1 MQYIF
6 EVRCASV
13 LTNPCLLIFFLLSEK
28 EYVFAAYGD
37 LLYVWNA
44 TDGTA
49 GVSIT
54 AMPYE
59 KVDLSNCYSGT
70 WEPMPVDDVAVAEEA
85 SNSTSS
91 EAANATLSDV
101 SSSNSTASDT
111 NANENGEIIR
121 SRKATSIMPGYWPCY
136 QPKPSI
142 LSLLLQGKRLTAIVS
157 ESSYMPMEK
166 ETSEPR
172 VMSDSSKLIVRV
184 YDISNIPTDGSAL
197 TLLGERV
204 LNGTSYNS
212 ARSVNDTAIIFAT
225 SYFDT
230 YQLSSDLYPYNRQYC
245 GLNDTEYEAPAVKTA
260 LNKTERFAERMLEE
274 LQVQVDGKCDSI
286 FQVSTD
292 EFHATFILLVPN
304 NFIVDLPPLI
314 PKVAA
319 MQSGNTTDAFGGNLL
334 GSFVQVISF
343 DASSDFVDK
352 KISTNIAGGFSSGWI
367 SSIYATQ
374 DFAATLSV
382 GSTYNATT
390 NYWDQ
395 ATFILGFDISTPIP
409 KPFSYAEIPGSP
421 LNQYSADLYEGHLRV
436 VTTEWFWSDATS
448 TSTTT
453 NKIFVLKVPKSGEGS
468 TMTLTGETDHVG
480 KPNES
485 IMSVR
490 FMGDKGYV
498 VTYLRKDPFYVYDL
512 SNPSKP
518 KKMGEL
524 EIPGYSSYLHPIE
537 IDGVPLMLGIG
548 MNVNETTGWET
559 GVKISLFDVTDPT
572 TLRVN
577 ATYVDEGAYSSAG

>member
-121 SRKATSIMPGYWPCY
+121 RRKATSIMPGYWPCY

-230 YQLSSDLYPYNRQYC
+230 YQLSSDLYRYNRQYC
-245 GLNDTEYEAPAVKTA
+245 GLNDTEYEALAVKTA

-286 FQVSTD
+286 FQVST
-292 EFHATFILLVPN
+292 
-304 NFIVDLPPLI
+304 
-314 PKVAA
+314 
-319 MQSGNTTDAFGGNLL
+319 
-334 GSFVQVISF
+334 
-343 DASSDFVDK
+343 
-352 KISTNIAGGFSSGWI
+352 
-367 SSIYATQ
+367 
-374 DFAATLSV
+374 
-382 GSTYNATT
+382 
-390 NYWDQ
+390 
-395 ATFILGFDISTPIP
+395 
-409 KPFSYAEIPGSP
+409 
-421 LNQYSADLYEGHLRV
+421 
-436 VTTEWFWSDATS
+436 
-448 TSTTT
+448 
-453 NKIFVLKVPKSGEGS
+453 
-468 TMTLTGETDHVG
+468 
-480 KPNES
+480 NE
-485 IMSVR
+485 R
-490 FMGDKGYV
+490 
-498 VTYLRKDPFYVYDL
+498 
-512 SNPSKP
+512 
-518 KKMGEL
+518 
-524 EIPGYSSYLHPIE
+524 
-537 IDGVPLMLGIG
+537 
-548 MNVNETTGWET
+548 
-559 GVKISLFDVTDPT
+559 
-572 TLRVN
+572 
-577 ATYVDEGAYSSAG
+577 